1 MRFTAAWKV
10 REVEPEPSARLC
22 VGTANPSEGPMRA
35 MREAEIPHN
44 LDHEEPLELMLLPP
58 INEHP
63 RNTPV

>member
-1 MRFTAAWKV
+1 
-10 REVEPEPSARLC
+10 L
-22 VGTANPSEGPMRA
+22 GTSNPSEGPMRA